1 MVKYG
6 KEYRKLQLD
15 EWKKYYLNY
24 KLLKQKIKEMK
35 KTLFKELKIKEGPRP

>member
-24 KLLKQKIKEMK
+24 KKLILNQKNNKYIKY
-35 KTLFKELKIKEGPRP
+35 KICFSIK